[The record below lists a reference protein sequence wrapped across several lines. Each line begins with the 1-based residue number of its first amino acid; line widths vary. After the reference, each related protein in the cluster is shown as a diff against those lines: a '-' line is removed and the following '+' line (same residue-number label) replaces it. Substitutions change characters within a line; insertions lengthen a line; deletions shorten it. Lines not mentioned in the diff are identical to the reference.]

1 MGMIPQTWVRNHKYV
16 PESVQHGRVED
27 NYGRICHA
35 HGLKHSNHGLVHC
48 ATARLIW
55 KLEEQIMSDRNKG
68 ILLLLISALGFSL
81 MGAFVKLSG
90 DLPTMQKAFFRN
102 IVAAII
108 TLGVVLRHNER
119 IFGKKENQKLLLSR
133 SVLGAF
139 GIVLNFYAID
149 HLVLS
154 DAEMLNKLS
163 PFILIIFCAIFL
175 KEKAHR
181 FQVIAILVAFVG
193 ALFIIQPEFS
203 IDVFPYIIGVLG
215 AVFAAGAYT
224 LLRVL
229 GSREKHYT
237 VVFYFSFFTT
247 LVLLP
252 FTIFLYESMSW
263 QQWVLLILAGTF
275 ATVGQFGITLAYK
288 FAPANEISIF
298 FYSTV
303 VYSALLSIVLFGQIP
318 TLLSVIGYVII
329 FGASFYMFLK
339 NNRMDK
345 QEAKQA
351 QQLKSS

>member
-1 MGMIPQTWVRNHKYV
+1 
-16 PESVQHGRVED
+16 
-27 NYGRICHA
+27 
-35 HGLKHSNHGLVHC
+35 
-48 ATARLIW
+48 
-55 KLEEQIMSDRNKG
+55 MSDRNKG
-68 ILLLLISALGFSL
+68 IWLLLVSALGFSL

-102 IVAAII
+102 IIAAII
-108 TLGVVLRHNER
+108 TLGFVMHHKER
-119 IFGKKENQKLLLSR
+119 IFGKKENQKLLLYR
-133 SVLGAF
+133 SALGAV
-139 GIVLNFYAID
+139 GVVLNFYAID

-163 PFILIIFCAIFL
+163 PFILIIFSAVFL
-175 KEKAHR
+175 KESAR
-181 FQVIAILVAFVG
+181 RYQIVAVLVAFAG

-203 IDVFPYIIGVLG
+203 VEVFPYIVGVLG

-252 FTIFLYESMSW
+252 FTILFYEPMSW
-263 QQWVLLILAGTF
+263 QQWVLLLLAGGC

-288 FAPANEISIF
+288 FAPASEISIF

-303 VYSALLSIVLFGQIP
+303 VYSALLSIILFGQIP
-318 TLLSVIGYVII
+318 TLLSVAGYVVI

-339 NNRMDK
+339 NKGMDK
-345 QEAKQA
+345 AEAAKKA
-351 QQLKSS
+351 S